1 MQTSAP
7 QIAKTNHVA
16 LTTAPASN
24 HGQKTTQP
32 SGGLLMQLA
41 GVWGNSAPPKAIRTT
56 NSKIAKITREAYAM
70 AQTSATVATVGQVMT
85 R

>member
-1 MQTSAP
+1 
-7 QIAKTNHVA
+7 
-16 LTTAPASN
+16 
-24 HGQKTTQP
+24 
-32 SGGLLMQLA
+32 MQLA